1 MQMTRPFLKLPIR
14 FDADALAAEVRA
26 LPPSAWVPHPTGFAG
41 NEAVRLVTPG
51 GQPTDEL
58 EGAMGPTEQLQA
70 CQYIREIMGELGAVW
85 GRSRLM
91 GLAAGRE
98 VPRHVDT
105 HYYWRTH
112 LRIHIPVITNPGV
125 LFTCGDETVHMAAGE
140 CWVFDSFQWHRV
152 ENQGGAQRIH
162 LVIDTVGGGLLPEL
176 MAAAEA
182 GGQEPR
188 LVRPGE
194 SRGGQLLFEQVNAP
208 TVMSPWEMRCHLAFL
223 AGQVNSDPLLP
234 GVIARVDQFID
245 AWAAAWAHFGT
256 NDEGHASYAQL
267 IQAVRVDLAKLGG
280 DRITLRN
287 SWPLYHM
294 FDQLIFQ
301 MALPRPKH
309 HQLVAGS
316 LASASQSA
324 AYATSR
330 VTG

>member
-26 LPPSAWVPHPTGFAG
+26 LPPSAWTPHPTGFAG

-51 GQPTDEL
+51 GKPTDEI
-58 EGAMGPTEQLQA
+58 EGPMGPTENLER
-70 CQYIREIMGELGAVW
+70 CRYLTEIMAELGAVW

-98 VPRHVDT
+98 VPLHVDT

-125 LFTCGDETVHMAAGE
+125 MFTCGDETVHMAPGE
-140 CWVFDSFQWHRV
+140 CWLFDSFQWHRV
-152 ENQGGAQRIH
+152 ENKGDAQRIH

-182 GGQEPR
+182 GDQEPR
-188 LVRPGE
+188 LLRPGE
-194 SRGGQLLFEQVNAP
+194 SRGRQLQFEQVNAP

-223 AGQVNSDPLLP
+223 VEQANPDPLLP
-234 GVIARVDQFID
+234 SVIERIERFID
-245 AWAAAWAHFGT
+245 EWAAAWAHFGT
-256 NDEGHASYAQL
+256 DEKGHSSYAQL
-267 IQAVRVDLAKLGG
+267 IQQTRMDLAKLGG

-294 FDQLIFQ
+294 FDQLIFL
-301 MALPRPKH
+301 MALPRPKQQ
-309 HQLVAGS
+309 QLVAGS
-316 LASASQSA
+316 LASAGQQA

-330 VTG
+330 ATG